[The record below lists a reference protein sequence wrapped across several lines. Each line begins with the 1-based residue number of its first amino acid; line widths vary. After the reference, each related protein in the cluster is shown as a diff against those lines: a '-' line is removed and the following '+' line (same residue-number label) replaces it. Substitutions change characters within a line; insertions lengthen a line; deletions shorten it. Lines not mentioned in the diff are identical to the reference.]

1 MKRLLIILGVL
12 TTQVIHAQIFVSTDA
27 RTVYNWDSIG
37 EEWILEESED
47 DFLTFFEFNN
57 ELTMIKHTTPSM
69 TSAYLIKSVEVDDE
83 DGRDQIEYDVIS
95 DIGNSYMLLYDA
107 KNENIR
113 FIDFKSDRMI
123 RFEIKAVWTEE

>member
-12 TTQVIHAQIFVSTDA
+12 TSQVIHAQIFVSTDA
-27 RTVYNWDSIG
+27 RTIHNWDSIG
-37 EEWILEESED
+37 EEWILEEYED

-57 ELTMIKHTTPSM
+57 ELTMIKHTTPSV
-69 TSAYLIKSVEVDDE
+69 TSAYLIKSAEVNNE

-113 FIDFKSDRMI
+113 FIDIKSDRMI

>member
-1 MKRLLIILGVL
+1 MKRLLALIGIISSQL
-12 TTQVIHAQIFVSTDA
+12 IHAQIFVSTDA
-27 RTVYNWDSIG
+27 RTIHNWDSIG
-37 EEWILEESED
+37 EEWILEEYED

-57 ELTMIKHTTPSM
+57 ELTMIKHTTPSV
-69 TSAYLIKSVEVDDE
+69 TSAYLIKSAEVNNE

-113 FIDFKSDRMI
+113 FIDIKSDRMI

>member
-12 TTQVIHAQIFVSTDA
+12 TSQVIHAQIFVSTDA

-57 ELTMIKHTTPSM
+57 ELTMIKHTTPSV

-95 DIGNSYMLLYDA
+95 DVGNSYMLLYDA

>member
-27 RTVYNWDSIG
+27 RTIYNWDSIG

-57 ELTMIKHTTPSM
+57 ELTMIKHTTPSV

>member
-1 MKRLLIILGVL
+1 MKRLLALIGIISSQL
-12 TTQVIHAQIFVSTDA
+12 IYAQIYVSTDA
-27 RTVYNWDSIG
+27 RTIHNWDSIG
-37 EEWILEESED
+37 EEWILEEYED

-57 ELTMIKHTTPSM
+57 ELTMIKHTTPSV
-69 TSAYLIKSVEVDDE
+69 TSAYLIKSAEVNNE

-113 FIDFKSDRMI
+113 FIDIKSDRMI

>member
-12 TTQVIHAQIFVSTDA
+12 ITQVIHAQIFVSTDA

-57 ELTMIKHTTPSM
+57 ELTMIKHTTPSI

>member
-57 ELTMIKHTTPSM
+57 ELTMIKHTTPSI

>member
-57 ELTMIKHTTPSM
+57 ELTMIKHTTPSV

>member
-12 TTQVIHAQIFVSTDA
+12 ITQVIHAQIFVSTDA

-57 ELTMIKHTTPSM
+57 ELTMIKHTTPSV

>member
-12 TTQVIHAQIFVSTDA
+12 TTQIIHAQIFVSTDA

-57 ELTMIKHTTPSM
+57 ELTMIKHTTPSV

>member
-12 TTQVIHAQIFVSTDA
+12 TSQVIHAQIFVSTDA

-57 ELTMIKHTTPSM
+57 ELTMIKHTTPSV

-83 DGRDQIEYDVIS
+83 DGRNQIEYDVIS
-95 DIGNSYMLLYDA
+95 DVGNSYLLLYDM

>member
-12 TTQVIHAQIFVSTDA
+12 TTQVIHAQIFVSTNA

-57 ELTMIKHTTPSM
+57 ELTMIKHTTPSV

-83 DGRDQIEYDVIS
+83 DGRDRIEYDVIS

>member
-12 TTQVIHAQIFVSTDA
+12 TSQVIHAQIFVSTDA

-57 ELTMIKHTTPSM
+57 ELTMIKHTTPSV

-83 DGRDQIEYDVIS
+83 DGRNQIEYDVIS
-95 DIGNSYMLLYDA
+95 DVGNSYLLLYDM

-113 FIDFKSDRMI
+113 FVDFKSDRMI

>member
-12 TTQVIHAQIFVSTDA
+12 TTQVIHAQIFVSTNA

-57 ELTMIKHTTPSM
+57 ELTMIKHTTPSV

>member
-12 TTQVIHAQIFVSTDA
+12 TFQVIHAQIFVSTDA

-57 ELTMIKHTTPSM
+57 ELTMIKHTTPSV

-83 DGRDQIEYDVIS
+83 DGRNQIEYDVIS
-95 DIGNSYMLLYDA
+95 DVGNSYLLLYDM